1 MCGVWVCVYM
11 YVLGVAY
18 GYSLCMYYEL
28 GVMYGYSLYIYNYMY
43 YVGLGGIG

>member
-18 GYSLCMYYEL
+18 GCSLCMYYVL